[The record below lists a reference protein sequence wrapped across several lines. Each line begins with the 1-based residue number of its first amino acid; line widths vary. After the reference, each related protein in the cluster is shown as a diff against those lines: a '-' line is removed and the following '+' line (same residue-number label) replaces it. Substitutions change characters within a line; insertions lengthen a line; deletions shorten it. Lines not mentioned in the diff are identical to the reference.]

1 MVGIDL
7 PALLVQA
14 EDDQHRD
21 NYFSL
26 AFDLVRQGDGNWR
39 GVRQQRKH
47 VS

>member
-1 MVGIDL
+1 MAGIDL

-26 AFDLVRQGDGNWR
+26 AFDLVRQGDGNC
-39 GVRQQRKH
+39 GGA
-47 VS
+47 